1 MKPIDVIWA
10 AVDNGAMGAVSA
22 LETNN
27 IKGTIV
33 VSSGCSGTEPLNMI
47 NDPDAYYKCGIG
59 APYSARDIVKL
70 VMQSLQDY
78 FSGKEVEKQQYVEFF
93 PIDSTN
99 IADYKE
105 LLDK

>member
-1 MKPIDVIWA
+1 
-10 AVDNGAMGAVSA
+10 
-22 LETNN
+22 
-27 IKGTIV
+27 
-33 VSSGCSGTEPLNMI
+33 
-47 NDPDAYYKCGIG
+47 
-59 APYSARDIVKL
+59 
-70 VMQSLQDY
+70 MQSLQDY